1 MQDVTTPPSFTNLL
15 VTGPP
20 GCGKSTLI
28 LRVVEKLSVPAAGFT
43 TADIRG
49 PGGAREGF
57 RITAL
62 SGEEGMLAS
71 VRPGAGPRVGRYR
84 VNIRD
89 LETIGAAALERAV
102 IDPAVALAVADEIAR
117 MELFS
122 ERFRRAVTA
131 ALEAP
136 KPLLGTIQA
145 RRDPFLDSVKNRRD
159 TRIITL
165 ERGKLDQAE
174 RRILEEISSMLRPDG
189 A

>member
-49 PGGAREGF
+49 PGGGREGF
-57 RITAL
+57 RISAL
-62 SGEEGMLAS
+62 SGEEGILAS
-71 VRPGAGPRVGRYR
+71 VRPGTGPRVGRYR
-84 VNIRD
+84 VNLRD
-89 LETIGAAALERAV
+89 LEAIGAAEVERA
-102 IDPAVALAVADEIAR
+102 IADAAVALIVVDEIAR

-122 ERFRRAVTA
+122 ERFRRVVTV
-131 ALEAP
+131 ALDSP
-136 KPLLGTIQA
+136 KPLLGTIQI
-145 RRDPFLDSVKNRRD
+145 RRDPFLDEIRKRRD
-159 TRIITL
+159 TRTIAL

-174 RRILEEISSMLRPDG
+174 RSILAELSPLLRPRDS
-189 A
+189 